1 MKRRSIL
8 RTIQEIILWPTG
20 KVLFDQQME
29 GSNPFDPTSKIQTFF
44 ILTSKDILSGSIPFF
59 WKYLRTI

>member
-44 ILTSKDILSGSIPFF
+44 YFDF
-59 WKYLRTI
+59 